1 MNIENL
7 GKVRGIKEEYETVL
21 KNIENLQNTNGSFA
35 MSKYNDGSGWKL
47 NPMYTDGNDSPVY
60 DEMRDAMID
69 VLVERKE
76 ELEKIISK
84 L

>member
-7 GKVRGIKEEYETVL
+7 GKIRGIKEEYEAVL
-21 KNIENLQNTNGSFA
+21 KNIEILQNTDGGFA
-35 MSKYNDGSGWKL
+35 MAQHSDGSGWKMT
-47 NPMYTDGNDSPVY
+47 NMYTNGEYSPVY

-76 ELEKIISK
+76 ELEKMIFE